1 LAGLPSRRRRTQARE
16 RSEVSDDEPHHAPRW
31 LTWLTRISLV
41 VGIGAL
47 IATVWIVGPSTI
59 LHHLKSIGWF
69 FVVLVAIEMI
79 SSVLDGIAIYYMAH
93 GKGRPTVRECVVAQ
107 IVGRGVNS
115 VTPGGNL
122 GEALKVGLLSKRC
135 STRRIV
141 AAVMYVGLIGVVM
154 SFAVV
159 AVGSAVTAF
168 WFGMPR
174 VAMIMCLVGAVIAA
188 VIAVG
193 IVVLLRRGM
202 LSTLSNGLARMRV
215 ISKQRRERWNETLSE
230 VDARLRGADDGDYRR
245 KAIAYVVVSHV
256 LQKGLAYFTIMSA
269 GYMMSPGQFL
279 ALLSAGVLI
288 AWISTIV
295 PMGLGLAEGGNAAL
309 FTLIGA
315 PAALGLAL
323 ALARRV
329 NQVVFAA
336 IGFFVLAADRVGT
349 HVHGRITT
357 RGARLTGSTN
367 PC

>member
-1 LAGLPSRRRRTQARE
+1 MEPSH
-16 RSEVSDDEPHHAPRW
+16 VSDEHTEETPQPPRW

-69 FVVLVAIEMI
+69 FVVLVAIEML
-79 SSVLDGIAIYYMAH
+79 SSALDGVAIYYMAH

-141 AAVMYVGLIGVVM
+141 AAVMYVGLIGVVF
-154 SFAVV
+154 SFAIV
-159 AVGSAVTAF
+159 AIGSAVTAF
-168 WFGMPR
+168 WFAMPR
-174 VAMIMCLVGAVIAA
+174 LVMLLCLAGAVVAA
-188 VIAVG
+188 G
-193 IVVLLRRGM
+193 ITAGIIVLLKRGM
-202 LSTLSNGLARMRV
+202 LSTLSNGLARMHI
-215 ISKQRRERWNETLSE
+215 ISKQRREKWNKTLKE
-230 VDARLRGADDGDYRR
+230 VDARLRGEDGDYRK
-245 KAIAYVVVSHV
+245 KAVAFVVISHV

-269 GYMMSPGQFL
+269 GYVMSPGQFL

-288 AWISTIV
+288 SWIATII
-295 PMGLGLAEGGNAAL
+295 PMGLGISEGGNAAL

-329 NQVVFAA
+329 NQVVFAS
-336 IGFFVLAADRVGT
+336 IGFFVLAADRVGS
-349 HVHGRITT
+349 HVHGRVTAT
-357 RGARLTGSTN
+357 RSARSMNKLANNS
-367 PC
+367 C

>member
-1 LAGLPSRRRRTQARE
+1 
-16 RSEVSDDEPHHAPRW
+16 VSDVAEEEPHQPPTW
-31 LTWLTRISLV
+31 LTWLTRISLF

-47 IATVWIVGPSTI
+47 IATLWIVGPATI

-69 FVVLVAIEMI
+69 FIVLVVFEMI
-79 SSVLDGIAIYYMAH
+79 SSVLDGIAIYFMAH
-93 GKGRPTVRECVVAQ
+93 GKGRPTVRESVVAQ

-141 AAVMYVGLIGVVM
+141 AAVMYVGLMGVVI
-154 SFAVV
+154 SLAIV

-168 WFGMPR
+168 WFDMPGI
-174 VAMIMCLVGAVIAA
+174 VMTLCLAGAAISG
-188 VIAVG
+188 VIAVA

-202 LSTLSNGLARMRV
+202 LSTLSNGLARV
-215 ISKQRRERWNETLSE
+215 HIISKQRREKWHTTLVE
-230 VDARLRGADDGDYRR
+230 VDARLRGEDGDHRR
-245 KAIAYVVVSHV
+245 KAVACVAASHI

-269 GYMMSPGQFL
+269 GYVMSPGQFL

-288 AWISTIV
+288 GWISTII
-295 PMGLGLAEGGNAAL
+295 PMGLGISEGGNAAL

-336 IGFFVLAADRVGT
+336 IGFFVLAADRVGA
-349 HVHGRITT
+349 HVHGRMTHATKSRLARSATT
-357 RGARLTGSTN
+357 
-367 PC
+367 C

>member
-1 LAGLPSRRRRTQARE
+1 
-16 RSEVSDDEPHHAPRW
+16 V
-31 LTWLTRISLV
+31 IS
-41 VGIGAL
+41 VGI
-47 IATVWIVGPSTI
+47 I
-59 LHHLKSIGWF
+59 
-69 FVVLVAIEMI
+69 
-79 SSVLDGIAIYYMAH
+79 
-93 GKGRPTVRECVVAQ
+93 
-107 IVGRGVNS
+107 
-115 VTPGGNL
+115 
-122 GEALKVGLLSKRC
+122 
-135 STRRIV
+135 
-141 AAVMYVGLIGVVM
+141 
-154 SFAVV
+154 
-159 AVGSAVTAF
+159 
-168 WFGMPR
+168 
-174 VAMIMCLVGAVIAA
+174 
-188 VIAVG
+188 
-193 IVVLLRRGM
+193 VLLRRGM

-215 ISKQRRERWNETLSE
+215 ISKQRRERWNETLNE

-256 LQKGLAYFTIMSA
+256 LQKGLTYFTIMSA

-295 PMGLGLAEGGNAAL
+295 PMGLGIAEGGNAAL

-357 RGARLTGSTN
+357 RGTRLARSTN

>member
-1 LAGLPSRRRRTQARE
+1 
-16 RSEVSDDEPHHAPRW
+16 VSDETTEETQHPPRW
-31 LTWLTRISLV
+31 LTWLTRVSLV

-47 IATVWIVGPSTI
+47 IATVWIVGPATI

-69 FVVLVAIEMI
+69 FVVLVAIEML
-79 SSVLDGIAIYYMAH
+79 SSALDGIAIYYMAH

-141 AAVMYVGLIGVVM
+141 AAVMYVGLIGVVF
-154 SFAVV
+154 SFAIV
-159 AVGSAVTAF
+159 AIGSAVTAF
-168 WFGMPR
+168 WFSMPR
-174 VAMIMCLVGAVIAA
+174 LAMILCLVGALVAA
-188 VIAVG
+188 VITVG
-193 IVVLLRRGM
+193 IILLLKRGM
-202 LSTLSNGLARMRV
+202 LSTLSNALARMRI
-215 ISKQRRERWNETLSE
+215 ISKARREKWNKTLSE
-230 VDARLRGADDGDYRR
+230 VDARLRGEDGDYRK
-245 KAIAYVVVSHV
+245 KAVAFVVVSHV

-269 GYMMSPGQFL
+269 GYVMSPGQFL

-288 AWISTIV
+288 SWISTII
-295 PMGLGLAEGGNAAL
+295 PMGLGISEGGNAAL

-329 NQVVFAA
+329 NQVVFAG
-336 IGFFVLAADRVGT
+336 IGFVVLAADRVGT
-349 HVHGRITT
+349 HVHGRVAAT
-357 RGARLTGSTN
+357 RSARSMTKLAKN
-367 PC
+367 AC